1 MPSFAVILPY
11 LAASLAISAV
21 PGISVSALISAAL
34 GRGLQAGLWQEAGAQ
49 LARFSMVLIVAV
61 ALEAINGI
69 VSAIFD
75 VVKYA
80 GAAYLAYLAWGYL
93 TKRHSL
99 SIEGSAPPL
108 SAARQTLSGFL
119 VVWGNPK
126 ALLFFGAFL
135 PQFVDPHRL
144 AWPQVL
150 VLGVIYMAAA
160 AATDG
165 IYIALVA
172 FARSAI
178 TGKRI
183 EIVNRIAGVVLLGA
197 AVWLATL
204 RQS

>member
-1 MPSFAVILPY
+1 MLSFAVLLPY

-34 GRGLQAGLWQEAGAQ
+34 GRGLKAGLWQEAGAQ
-49 LARFSMVLIVAV
+49 LARFSMVLIVAI

-80 GAAYLAYLAWGYL
+80 GAAYLAWLAWGYL

-99 SIEGSAPPL
+99 AVEGDAPPL
-108 SAARQTLSGFL
+108 SPFRQALSGFL
-119 VVWGNPK
+119 VVWSNPK
-126 ALLFFGAFL
+126 AMLFFGAFL
-135 PQFVDPHRL
+135 PQFVDPNRL

-150 VLGVIYMAAA
+150 ELGLIYMVAA

-165 IYIALVA
+165 VYIALVA
-172 FARSAI
+172 FARNAI
-178 TGKRI
+178 TGGRI
-183 EIVNRIAGVVLLGA
+183 EIVNRVAGIVLLGA

-204 RQS
+204 HQS